1 MLQLCFSTEERRTT
15 LLEDNLYI
23 VTLVPDEFHELIS
36 EYENYVE
43 WSLKSMT
50 DEQKAMAQRV
60 LKRLHEA
67 DTLHVCLD
75 EQDHTT
81 HETQVKQFTRDD
93 VARIAASMLSSVLE
107 KVSQQH
113 IMQCIAVL
121 PAGEGVYLIDV
132 VMKDLTAESTWGVS
146 IIIPP
151 TEEQ

>member
-1 MLQLCFSTEERRTT
+1 M
-15 LLEDNLYI
+15 EDNLYI

-50 DEQKAMAQRV
+50 DAQKAIAERV
-60 LKRLHEA
+60 LKRLYEA

-93 VARIAASMLSSVLE
+93 VARIAASMLSTVLE
-107 KVSQQH
+107 QLHLQH
-113 IMQCIAVL
+113 IVQGIAVL

-132 VMKDLTAESTWGVS
+132 VIQNLTAESTWGVS

-151 TEEQ
+151 VEEESDGCK

>member
-1 MLQLCFSTEERRTT
+1 M
-15 LLEDNLYI
+15 EDNLYI

-50 DEQKAMAQRV
+50 DAQKAIAERV
-60 LKRLHEA
+60 LKRLYEA

-93 VARIAASMLSSVLE
+93 VARIAASMLSTVLE
-107 KVSQQH
+107 QLHLQH
-113 IMQCIAVL
+113 IVQGIAVL

-132 VMKDLTAESTWGVS
+132 VMKDLVAESTWGVS
-146 IIIPP
+146 IFIPP